1 MTVERSILLI
11 GESNVGKTHYGAQ
24 FLKRLMVKE
33 CSLQMSE
40 APTNIEAF
48 SNALACLTEGKAT
61 AHTPSDAYLESVWPV
76 TSEQGG
82 HAELVWPDYGGEQVS
97 SLVAQRQIPV
107 KWKERVMGATDWVL
121 MLRLQSIRFE
131 EDLLSRPFHT
141 LFERDKE
148 NDQTKAGD
156 QPTVDKQSDVFD
168 MSDQARA
175 IELLQILLYFSKA
188 NLDQPI
194 EKPRLTIL
202 LSCWD
207 ELKTEELPGQLLES
221 RLPMLWS
228 FLCSNWMSPEVYGLS
243 SLGRPLSTGSPDEDY
258 EIQGPE
264 EFGYVVLPDGSQNK
278 DITLPIQRLM
288 ANEA

>member
-33 CSLQMSE
+33 CSLQMSG

-48 SNALACLTEGKAT
+48 NNALACLTEGKAT
-61 AHTPSDAYLESVWPV
+61 AHTPSEAYLESVWPV
-76 TSEQGG
+76 ISEEGG
-82 HAELVWPDYGGEQVS
+82 NAEFVWPDYGGEQVS
-97 SLVAQRQIPV
+97 GLVAQRQIPA

-121 MLRLQSIRFE
+121 MLRLQSIRIE
-131 EDLLSRPFHT
+131 EDLLSRPLQT
-141 LFERDKE
+141 LFERNKE
-148 NDQTKAGD
+148 NDQCKAGN
-156 QPTVDKQSDVFD
+156 QPADDEQSDAFEI
-168 MSDQARA
+168 SDQARA

-188 NLDQPI
+188 NLDQPL
-194 EKPRLTIL
+194 KQPRLTIL

-207 ELKTEELPGQLLES
+207 ELDTEELPRQLLES

-228 FLCSNWMSPEVYGLS
+228 FLSSNWKSPEVYGLS
-243 SLGRPLSTGSPDEDY
+243 ALGRPLSIDSPDEEY

-264 EFGYVVLPDGSQNK
+264 EFGYVVLPDGSHNK

-288 ANEA
+288 AKEA